1 VTGNVGTVDALI
13 GQRPP
18 RIAVIDYGI
27 GNLRSAEKA
36 LQRVGA
42 DAFLTDVPHEIAGAD
57 AVVLPGVGAMGRCM
71 EALQQSGLEGPTRA
85 AIASG
90 RPFLGV
96 CVGMQML
103 HAGST
108 EFGGVAGLGVF
119 PATIREITPLAADGT
134 RFKVPHMQW
143 NLVMRTKPSR
153 LLDALGDPLWMYFV
167 HSFAPE
173 PHPGVV
179 ATADY
184 GGAVSAVVETG
195 TVMGTQ
201 FHPEKSGADGLRLL
215 AGFAQLA
222 RAGSGQPS

>member
-1 VTGNVGTVDALI
+1 VIHRSSSDSPA
-13 GQRPP
+13 P

-36 LQRVGA
+36 LQRTGA
-42 DAFLTDVPHEIAGAD
+42 DAFLTNDAAEIARAD
-57 AVVLPGVGAMGRCM
+57 AVVLPGVGAMRRCM
-71 EALQQSGLEGPTRA
+71 EALRSAGLENATRE

-108 EFGGVAGLGVF
+108 EFGGVEGLGVF
-119 PATIREITPLAADGT
+119 PATVREITPSGPDGH
-134 RFKVPHMQW
+134 RLKVPHMQW
-143 NLVMRTKPSR
+143 NLLKQQRPSR
-153 LLDALGDPLWMYFV
+153 LLESLSGSMWMYFV

-173 PHPGVV
+173 HHAGVV

-184 GGAVSAVVETG
+184 GGPITAMVESG
-195 TVMGTQ
+195 NVMGTQ
-201 FHPEKSGADGLRLL
+201 FHPEKSGVHGLLL
-215 AGFAQLA
+215 LTAFGQLA
-222 RAGSGQPS
+222 AAQAATR